1 MKTLVL
7 GIGNDILGDDG
18 VGIHV
23 ARAVARKI
31 SAKEARVEET
41 GAGGLSLLELIKGHE
56 RLIIADAI
64 LTNNT
69 EVGKIHRLTLKDLAK
84 TNNSI
89 TPHDAALATTL
100 EIGNSLFP
108 GEMPREVVVY
118 GVQTSNVEQFS
129 GKMTPAVKAAVP
141 EVVRLILAEIK
152 GNEL

>member
-18 VGIHV
+18 VGIHI
-23 ARAVARKI
+23 ARAVARKV
-31 SAKEARVEET
+31 SAKDARVEET
-41 GAGGLSLLELIKGHE
+41 GAAGLSLLELIKGYE

-64 LTNNT
+64 LTDNT
-69 EVGKIHRLTLKDLAK
+69 EAGKIHRLTLKDLAK

-89 TPHDAALATTL
+89 TPHDAALVTTL
-100 EIGNSLFP
+100 EIGKSLFP

-118 GVQTSNVEQFS
+118 GVQTASVEHFS
-129 GKMTPAVKAAVP
+129 SKMTPAVKAAVP

-152 GNEL
+152 GK

>member
-56 RLIIADAI
+56 QLIIADAI
-64 LTNNT
+64 LTDNT
-69 EVGKIHRLTLKDLAK
+69 QVGKIHRLTLKDLAK

-89 TPHDAALATTL
+89 TPHDAALVTTL
-100 EIGNSLFP
+100 EIGHSLFP

-152 GNEL
+152 GK

>member
-31 SAKEARVEET
+31 STKEARVEET
-41 GAGGLSLLELIKGHE
+41 GAAGLSLLELIKGHE

-64 LTNNT
+64 LTDNT

-118 GVQTSNVEQFS
+118 GVQIPNVEQFS
-129 GKMTPAVKAAVP
+129 GRMTPAVKAAVS

-152 GNEL
+152 GK

>member
-23 ARAVARKI
+23 ARAVARKV
-31 SAKEARVEET
+31 SAQDARVEET
-41 GAGGLSLLELIKGHE
+41 GAAGLSLLELIKGYE
-56 RLIIADAI
+56 RLIVADAI
-64 LTNNT
+64 LTDNT

-89 TPHDAALATTL
+89 TPHDAALVTTL

-118 GVQTSNVEQFS
+118 GVQTPNVEQFS

-152 GNEL
+152 GK

>member
-18 VGIHV
+18 VGVHV

-41 GAGGLSLLELIKGHE
+41 GAAGLSLLELVKGHE

-64 LTNNT
+64 LTDNT

-89 TPHDAALATTL
+89 TPHDAALVTTL

-129 GKMTPAVKAAVP
+129 GKMTPAVKAAIP

-152 GNEL
+152 RK

>member
-31 SAKEARVEET
+31 SAKETRVEET
-41 GAGGLSLLELIKGHE
+41 GAAGLSLLELIKGHE

-64 LTNNT
+64 LTDNT

-89 TPHDAALATTL
+89 
-100 EIGNSLFP
+100 P

-118 GVQTSNVEQFS
+118 GVQIPNVEQFS
-129 GKMTPAVKAAVP
+129 GRMTPAVKAAVS

-152 GNEL
+152 GK

>member
-31 SAKEARVEET
+31 SAKETRVEET
-41 GAGGLSLLELIKGHE
+41 GAAGLSLLELIKGHE

-64 LTNNT
+64 LTDNT

-108 GEMPREVVVY
+108 GEMPREVVIY
-118 GVQTSNVEQFS
+118 GVQIPNVEQFS
-129 GKMTPAVKAAVP
+129 GRMTPAVKAAVP

-152 GNEL
+152 GK

>member
-41 GAGGLSLLELIKGHE
+41 GAAGLSLLELVKGHE

-64 LTNNT
+64 LTDNT

-89 TPHDAALATTL
+89 TPHDAALVTTL

-129 GKMTPAVKAAVP
+129 GKMSPAVKAAVP

-152 GNEL
+152 RK

>member
-31 SAKEARVEET
+31 STKEARVEET
-41 GAGGLSLLELIKGHE
+41 GAAGLSLLELIKGHE

-64 LTNNT
+64 LTDNT

-129 GKMTPAVKAAVP
+129 GKMSPAVKAAVP

-152 GNEL
+152 RK